1 MGFFNY
7 FSSNNGWKN
16 AKVKI
21 LFVDLQSIKIQKTVF
36 KSSALFRLHMIVFLW
51 GFTAILGKL
60 IHANAQ
66 ILVFYRMFFASVFL
80 YVFIRFFKRESL
92 NISRKLMIQ
101 LAIIGG
107 FMAFHWFC
115 FFYSIK
121 VSNVSIAL
129 SCLSLSTLFASILE
143 PIVFKRK
150 IDISEVIMG
159 IVIVICMGLIFK
171 TEFQYKEGI
180 FFGILT
186 ALFGTIF
193 SVFNGKIF
201 GKTSSGN
208 IIFYEIFSGF
218 LILSILYVFMG
229 QISHLNEISYRDLA
243 LIILLA
249 SVFTA
254 FPMLESVNLMKYISP
269 FTLILTVNL
278 EPVYGIILA
287 FFIFGDSEEM
297 SPIFYIAS
305 LIMILAIIA
314 NGIIKARRGT
324 KNLDI

>member
-1 MGFFNY
+1 MV
-7 FSSNNGWKN
+7 KN
-16 AKVKI
+16 
-21 LFVDLQSIKIQKTVF
+21 
-36 KSSALFRLHMIVFLW
+36 SALFRLHMIVFLW

-60 IHANAQ
+60 IESNAQ
-66 ILVFYRMFFASVFL
+66 ALTFYRMLFAAIFL
-80 YVFIRFFKRESL
+80 FIFIRFVKKES
-92 NISRKLMIQ
+92 IKVSKKLFIQ
-101 LAIIGG
+101 LSAIGG
-107 FMAFHWFC
+107 FMAFHWLC

-143 PIVFKRK
+143 PIIFKRK
-150 IDISEVIMG
+150 VDISEVIMG
-159 IVIVICMGLIFK
+159 VVIVICMGLIFK

-180 FFGILT
+180 FYGILT

-218 LILSILYVFMG
+218 LILTAFLLLSG
-229 QISHLNEISYRDLA
+229 QIFQINEISTRDLT
-243 LIILLA
+243 LVILLA

-287 FFIFGDSEEM
+287 FFIFGESEQM
-297 SPIFYIAS
+297 SPIFYGAS
-305 LIMILAIIA
+305 LIMILAIIV
-314 NGIIKARRGT
+314 NGILKSR
-324 KNLDI
+324 KNAAAKKVNI

>member
-1 MGFFNY
+1 M
-7 FSSNNGWKN
+7 
-16 AKVKI
+16 
-21 LFVDLQSIKIQKTVF
+21 QKL
-36 KSSALFRLHMIVFLW
+36 ALFRLHLIVFLW

-66 ILVFYRMFFASVFL
+66 ILVFYRMLFAAIFL
-80 YVFIRFFKRESL
+80 FIFIRIYKKESIKVSKKIFF
-92 NISRKLMIQ
+92 Q
-101 LAIIGG
+101 LAGIGCA
-107 FMAFHWFC
+107 MALHWYC

-143 PIVFKRK
+143 PIIFKRK

-159 IVIVICMGLIFK
+159 VVIVACILLIFK
-171 TEFQYKEGI
+171 TEFHFKEGI
-180 FFGILT
+180 IYGILC
-186 ALFGTIF
+186 AIFGTIF
-193 SVFNGKIF
+193 SVFNGKMF

-208 IIFYEIFSGF
+208 IIFYEIFCGWLVLALF
-218 LILSILYVFMG
+218 YMGTG
-229 QISHLNEISYRDLA
+229 QIFQMNEINYRDLA
-243 LIILLA
+243 LICLLA

-287 FFIFGDSEEM
+287 FFIFGESEEM
-297 SPIFYIAS
+297 SPVFYGAS
-305 LIMILAIIA
+305 GVMILAIIV
-314 NGIIKARRGT
+314 NGLMKSRKT
-324 KNLDI
+324 KKLKNFN

>member
-1 MGFFNY
+1 MH
-7 FSSNNGWKN
+7 K
-16 AKVKI
+16 
-21 LFVDLQSIKIQKTVF
+21 L
-36 KSSALFRLHMIVFLW
+36 ALFRLHLIVFLW

-66 ILVFYRMFFASVFL
+66 ILVFYRMLFAAVFL
-80 YVFIRFFKRESL
+80 FIFIRIYKKESIKVSKKIFF
-92 NISRKLMIQ
+92 Q
-101 LAIIGG
+101 LAAIGIA
-107 FMAFHWFC
+107 MALHWYC

-143 PIVFKRK
+143 PVIFKRK
-150 IDISEVIMG
+150 IDLSEVVMG
-159 IVIVICMGLIFK
+159 VVIVACILLIFK

-180 FFGILT
+180 LYGILC
-186 ALFGTIF
+186 AVFGTIF
-193 SVFNGKIF
+193 SVFNGKMF

-208 IIFYEIFSGF
+208 IIFYEIFSGWF
-218 LILSILYVFMG
+218 ILLIFYSFTG
-229 QISHLNEISYRDLA
+229 QIFQMNEINYWDLA
-243 LIILLA
+243 LICLLA

-254 FPMLESVNLMKYISP
+254 FPMLESVKLMKYISP

-287 FFIFGDSEEM
+287 FFIFGESEHM

-305 LIMILAIIA
+305 GVMILAIIA
-314 NGIIKARRGT
+314 NGLIKAKKQKT
-324 KNLDI
+324 LN

>member
-1 MGFFNY
+1 MV
-7 FSSNNGWKN
+7 KN
-16 AKVKI
+16 
-21 LFVDLQSIKIQKTVF
+21 
-36 KSSALFRLHMIVFLW
+36 SALFRLHMIVFLW

-60 IHANAQ
+60 IESNAQ
-66 ILVFYRMFFASVFL
+66 ALTFYRMLFAAIFL
-80 YVFIRFFKRESL
+80 FIFIRFVKKES
-92 NISRKLMIQ
+92 IKVSKKLFIQ
-101 LAIIGG
+101 LSAIGG
-107 FMAFHWFC
+107 FMAFHWLC

-143 PIVFKRK
+143 PIIFKRK
-150 IDISEVIMG
+150 VDVSEVIMG
-159 IVIVICMGLIFK
+159 VVIVICMGLIFK

-180 FFGILT
+180 FYGILT
-186 ALFGTIF
+186 ALFGTVF

-218 LILSILYVFMG
+218 FILTAFLLLSG
-229 QISHLNEISYRDLA
+229 QIFQISEISTRDLT
-243 LIILLA
+243 LVVILA

-287 FFIFGDSEEM
+287 FFIFGESEQM
-297 SPIFYIAS
+297 SPIFYGAS
-305 LIMILAIIA
+305 LIMILAIVV
-314 NGIIKARRGT
+314 NGVLKSR
-324 KNLDI
+324 KNAAAKKVNI

>member
-1 MGFFNY
+1 MF
-7 FSSNNGWKN
+7 KN
-16 AKVKI
+16 
-21 LFVDLQSIKIQKTVF
+21 
-36 KSSALFRLHMIVFLW
+36 SAIFRLHLIVFLW

-60 IHANAQ
+60 IEANAQ
-66 ILVFYRMFFASVFL
+66 VLTFYRMFFAAVFL
-80 YVFIRFFKRESL
+80 FIFIRFYKKES
-92 NISRKLMIQ
+92 IKVSKKLFIQ
-101 LAIIGG
+101 LSVIGG

-143 PIVFKRK
+143 PIIFKRK
-150 IDISEVIMG
+150 VDISEVIMG
-159 IVIVICMGLIFK
+159 VVIVFCMGMIFK

-180 FFGILT
+180 FYGILT

-208 IIFYEIFSGF
+208 IIFYEIFSGCI
-218 LILSILYVFMG
+218 ILTIFYLFTG
-229 QISHLNEISYRDLA
+229 QITHLGEINTRDLT
-243 LIILLA
+243 LIIILA

-287 FFIFGDSEEM
+287 FFIFGQSEEM
-297 SPIFYIAS
+297 SPIFYVAS
-305 LIMILAIIA
+305 LIMILAIVV
-314 NGIIKARRGT
+314 NGVLKSRKNATAKKALT
-324 KNLDI
+324 

>member
-1 MGFFNY
+1 MH
-7 FSSNNGWKN
+7 K
-16 AKVKI
+16 
-21 LFVDLQSIKIQKTVF
+21 L
-36 KSSALFRLHMIVFLW
+36 ALFRLHLIVFLW

-60 IHANAQ
+60 IYANAQ
-66 ILVFYRMFFASVFL
+66 ILVFYRMLFASIFL
-80 YVFIRFFKRESL
+80 FVFIRVFKKDSIKVSKKIFF
-92 NISRKLMIQ
+92 Q
-101 LAIIGG
+101 LAAIG
-107 FMAFHWFC
+107 FAMALHWYC

-143 PIVFKRK
+143 PIIFKRK

-159 IVIVICMGLIFK
+159 TVIVACILLIFK
-171 TEFQYKEGI
+171 TEFHFKEGI
-180 FFGILT
+180 IYGILC
-186 ALFGTIF
+186 AVFGTIF
-193 SVFNGKIF
+193 SVFNGKMF

-208 IIFYEIFSGF
+208 IIFYEIFCGWF
-218 LILSILYVFMG
+218 ILMIFYLLSG
-229 QISHLNEISYRDLA
+229 QIFQMNEINYRDLA
-243 LIILLA
+243 LICLLA

-287 FFIFGDSEEM
+287 FFIFGESEHM

-305 LIMILAIIA
+305 GVMILAIIV
-314 NGIIKARRGT
+314 NGLIKARKT
-324 KNLDI
+324 KNLN

>member
-1 MGFFNY
+1 MV
-7 FSSNNGWKN
+7 KN
-16 AKVKI
+16 
-21 LFVDLQSIKIQKTVF
+21 
-36 KSSALFRLHMIVFLW
+36 SALFRLHMIVFLW

-60 IHANAQ
+60 ISANAQ
-66 ILVFYRMFFASVFL
+66 VLTFYRMLFAALFL
-80 YVFIRFFKRESL
+80 FIFIRFFKKESIK
-92 NISRKLMIQ
+92 ISKKLFIQ
-101 LAIIGG
+101 LSVIGG
-107 FMAFHWFC
+107 FMAFHWLC
-115 FFYSIK
+115 FFYAIK

-143 PIVFKRK
+143 PIIFKRK

-159 IVIVICMGLIFK
+159 VVIVICMGLIFK

-180 FFGILT
+180 FYGILT

-218 LILSILYVFMG
+218 LILTAFFLLTG
-229 QISHLNEISYRDLA
+229 QIFHFNEISTHDLT
-243 LIILLA
+243 LVIILA
-249 SVFTA
+249 SIFTA

-287 FFIFGDSEEM
+287 FFIFGESEEM
-297 SPIFYIAS
+297 SPIFYGAS
-305 LIMILAIIA
+305 LIMILAIIV
-314 NGIIKARRGT
+314 NGILKSRKKTAA
-324 KNLDI
+324 KKVQN

>member
-1 MGFFNY
+1 
-7 FSSNNGWKN
+7 
-16 AKVKI
+16 
-21 LFVDLQSIKIQKTVF
+21 
-36 KSSALFRLHMIVFLW
+36 MIVFLW

-60 IHANAQ
+60 IEANAQ
-66 ILVFYRMFFASVFL
+66 ILTFYRMLFAALFL
-80 YVFIRFFKRESL
+80 FIFIRFFKKES
-92 NISRKLMIQ
+92 IKVSKKLFIQ
-101 LAIIGG
+101 LSIIGG
-107 FMAFHWFC
+107 FMAFHWLC

-143 PIVFKRK
+143 PIIFKRK
-150 IDISEVIMG
+150 VDISEVIMG

-180 FFGILT
+180 FYGILT

-208 IIFYEIFSGF
+208 IIFYEIFSGL
-218 LILSILYVFMG
+218 LILTVFYLLTG
-229 QISHLNEISYRDLA
+229 QIFQLNEISTHDLT
-243 LIILLA
+243 LVILLA

-287 FFIFGDSEEM
+287 FFIFGESEQM
-297 SPIFYIAS
+297 SPIFYGAS
-305 LIMILAIIA
+305 LIMISAIIV
-314 NGIIKARRGT
+314 NGVLKSR
-324 KNLDI
+324 KNTAAKKVQI

>member
-1 MGFFNY
+1 MV
-7 FSSNNGWKN
+7 KN
-16 AKVKI
+16 
-21 LFVDLQSIKIQKTVF
+21 
-36 KSSALFRLHMIVFLW
+36 SALFRLHMIVFLW

-60 IHANAQ
+60 ISANAQ
-66 ILVFYRMFFASVFL
+66 VLTFYRMLFAALFL
-80 YVFIRFFKRESL
+80 FIFIRFFKKESIK
-92 NISRKLMIQ
+92 ISKKLFIQ
-101 LAIIGG
+101 LSVIGG
-107 FMAFHWFC
+107 FMAFHWLC
-115 FFYSIK
+115 FFHAIK

-143 PIVFKRK
+143 PVIFKRK

-159 IVIVICMGLIFK
+159 VVIVICMGLIFK

-180 FFGILT
+180 FYGILT

-218 LILSILYVFMG
+218 LILTAFFLLTG
-229 QISHLNEISYRDLA
+229 QIFHLNEISTHDLT
-243 LIILLA
+243 LVIILA
-249 SVFTA
+249 SIFTA

-287 FFIFGDSEEM
+287 FFIFGESEEM
-297 SPIFYIAS
+297 SPIFYGAS
-305 LIMILAIIA
+305 LIMILAIIV
-314 NGIIKARRGT
+314 NGVLKSR
-324 KNLDI
+324 KNTAAKKVQN

>member
-1 MGFFNY
+1 MV
-7 FSSNNGWKN
+7 KN
-16 AKVKI
+16 
-21 LFVDLQSIKIQKTVF
+21 
-36 KSSALFRLHMIVFLW
+36 SALFRLHMIVFLW

-60 IHANAQ
+60 ITANAQ
-66 ILVFYRMFFASVFL
+66 ILTFYRMLFASLFL
-80 YVFIRFFKRESL
+80 FIFIRFFKKESIK
-92 NISRKLMIQ
+92 ISKKLFIQ
-101 LAIIGG
+101 LAVIGG
-107 FMAFHWFC
+107 FMAFHWLC

-143 PIVFKRK
+143 PIIFKRK
-150 IDISEVIMG
+150 IDISEVLMG

-180 FFGILT
+180 FYGILT
-186 ALFGTIF
+186 ALFGTVF

-218 LILSILYVFMG
+218 LILTAFFLLTG
-229 QISHLNEISYRDLA
+229 QIFQLNEISTHDLT
-243 LIILLA
+243 LVIILA

-287 FFIFGDSEEM
+287 FFIFGESEQM
-297 SPIFYIAS
+297 SPIFYGAS
-305 LIMILAIIA
+305 LIMILAIIV
-314 NGIIKARRGT
+314 NGVIKSRKNTST
-324 KNLDI
+324 KKIQN

>member
-1 MGFFNY
+1 MV
-7 FSSNNGWKN
+7 KN
-16 AKVKI
+16 
-21 LFVDLQSIKIQKTVF
+21 
-36 KSSALFRLHMIVFLW
+36 SALFRLHMIVFLW

-60 IHANAQ
+60 INTNAQ
-66 ILVFYRMFFASVFL
+66 ALTFYRMLFAALFL
-80 YVFIRFFKRESL
+80 FIFIRFIKKES
-92 NISRKLMIQ
+92 IKVSKKLFIQ
-101 LAIIGG
+101 LSAIGG
-107 FMAFHWFC
+107 FMAFHWLC

-143 PIVFKRK
+143 PIIFKRK
-150 IDISEVIMG
+150 VDISEVIMG
-159 IVIVICMGLIFK
+159 VVIVICMGLIFK

-186 ALFGTIF
+186 ALFGTVF

-218 LILSILYVFMG
+218 LILTAFLLLTG
-229 QISHLNEISYRDLA
+229 QIFQLNEISTHDLT
-243 LIILLA
+243 LVIILA

-287 FFIFGDSEEM
+287 FFIFGESEQM
-297 SPIFYIAS
+297 SPIFYGAS
-305 LIMILAIIA
+305 LIMILAIIV
-314 NGIIKARRGT
+314 NGILKSK
-324 KNLDI
+324 KNAAAKKIQN

>member
-1 MGFFNY
+1 MV
-7 FSSNNGWKN
+7 KN
-16 AKVKI
+16 
-21 LFVDLQSIKIQKTVF
+21 
-36 KSSALFRLHMIVFLW
+36 SALFRLHMIVFLW

-60 IHANAQ
+60 IESNAQ
-66 ILVFYRMFFASVFL
+66 ALTFYRMLFAAIFL
-80 YVFIRFFKRESL
+80 FIFIRFVKKES
-92 NISRKLMIQ
+92 IKVSKKLFIQ
-101 LAIIGG
+101 LSAIGG
-107 FMAFHWFC
+107 FMAFHWLC

-143 PIVFKRK
+143 PIIFKRK
-150 IDISEVIMG
+150 VDISEVVMG
-159 IVIVICMGLIFK
+159 VVIVICMGLIFK

-180 FFGILT
+180 FYGILT

-218 LILSILYVFMG
+218 LILTAFLLLSG
-229 QISHLNEISYRDLA
+229 QIFQINEISTRDLT
-243 LIILLA
+243 LVILLA

-287 FFIFGDSEEM
+287 FFIFGESEQM
-297 SPIFYIAS
+297 SPIFYGAS
-305 LIMILAIIA
+305 LIMILAIIV
-314 NGIIKARRGT
+314 NGILKSR
-324 KNLDI
+324 KNAAAKK

>member
-1 MGFFNY
+1 
-7 FSSNNGWKN
+7 
-16 AKVKI
+16 
-21 LFVDLQSIKIQKTVF
+21 
-36 KSSALFRLHMIVFLW
+36 MIVFLW

-60 IHANAQ
+60 ITANAQ
-66 ILVFYRMFFASVFL
+66 ILTFYRMLFAAVFL
-80 YVFIRFFKRESL
+80 FIFIRFFKKESIK
-92 NISRKLMIQ
+92 ISKKLFIQ
-101 LAIIGG
+101 LSVIGG
-107 FMAFHWFC
+107 FMAFHWLC

-143 PIVFKRK
+143 PIIFKRK
-150 IDISEVIMG
+150 IDISEVVMG
-159 IVIVICMGLIFK
+159 VVIVICMGLIFK

-180 FFGILT
+180 FYGILT
-186 ALFGTIF
+186 ALFGTVF

-218 LILSILYVFMG
+218 FILTAFLLLSG
-229 QISHLNEISYRDLA
+229 QIFQLSEISTRDLT
-243 LIILLA
+243 LVVILA

-287 FFIFGDSEEM
+287 FFIFGESEQM
-297 SPIFYIAS
+297 SPIFYGAS
-305 LIMILAIIA
+305 LIMILAIIV
-314 NGIIKARRGT
+314 NGILKSR
-324 KNLDI
+324 KNAAAKKVNI